1 MISIQTRRINIAQ
14 LMKQIY
20 IIAILLMPILMIA
33 QEKVDHVLMLNGEN
47 KAGKVVGIS
56 ETAIQFIHQGE
67 SLQYTLNKADIS
79 KIEFASGRIEV
90 YNEMPSLSEQGELL
104 DHHNKIAVLPFIYIR
119 DGVQKKNDAME
130 RKVQQQFFSL
140 MQGHVGVLK
149 VQSFSE
155 TNTILAKNGV
165 NDENF
170 VQFTMPEIANMLG
183 VEYIIQST
191 LSVSKRGATS
201 YNSSSLL
208 LKQNQ
213 AKDKVRGSNFSTSS
227 TQIEYQTGLDMS
239 LYNDSGEVVWTR
251 SKESFWPNEDAYE
264 QTLKFLLKRMPIYT
278 K

>member
-1 MISIQTRRINIAQ
+1 MRYLLTSLVLISILNVNAQT
-14 LMKQIY
+14 KSD
-20 IIAILLMPILMIA
+20 
-33 QEKVDHVLMLNGEN
+33 KVLMVNGET
-47 KAGKVVGIS
+47 KTGSVVGIS
-56 ETAIQFIHQGE
+56 EDAIEFMHDGE
-67 SLQYTLNKADIS
+67 ALKYTLKKVNIS
-79 KIEFASGRIEV
+79 KIEFGSGRIEV
-90 YNEMPSLSEQGELL
+90 FNEMKGGSKEAVLI
-104 DHHNKIAVLPFIYIR
+104 DHHNKVAVLPFIYIR

-213 AKDKVRGSNFSTSS
+213 AKDKVRGTAFSATS
-227 TQIEYQTGLDMS
+227 TQIEFQTNLDMS